1 MYEACMCTH
10 TCGHIHNTNTHTM
23 DTKFPYIYTLSL
35 FIKEK
40 EITQK
45 FIYLP
50 SESHLQYIHMQR
62 QSKKITHGTVC
73 VAVFSSKSGKI
84 VNELRSKTC
93 KDTAIQD
100 ILQTSSKI
108 VKLLKN

>member
-1 MYEACMCTH
+1 MKPVCAHTH
-10 TCGHIHNTNTHTM
+10 VDTYTTQIHIQWIQS
-23 DTKFPYIYTLSL
+23 FLIYTLSL

-50 SESHLQYIHMQR
+50 SESHLQYIHMQK
-62 QSKKITHGTVC
+62 QSKKITHRTVC
-73 VAVFSSKSGKI
+73 VAVFTSKSGKI

>member
-1 MYEACMCTH
+1 M
-10 TCGHIHNTNTHTM
+10 
-23 DTKFPYIYTLSL
+23 
-35 FIKEK
+35 
-40 EITQK
+40 QK
-45 FIYLP
+45 
-50 SESHLQYIHMQR
+50 

-73 VAVFSSKSGKI
+73 VAVFTSKSGKI